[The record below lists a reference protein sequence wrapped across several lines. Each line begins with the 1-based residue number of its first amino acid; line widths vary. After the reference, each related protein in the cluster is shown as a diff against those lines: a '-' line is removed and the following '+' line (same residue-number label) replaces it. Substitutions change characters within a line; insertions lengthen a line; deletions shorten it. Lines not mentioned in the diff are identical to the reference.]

1 MNKQTPSN
9 SPSKGEKLKAS
20 AIWGGL
26 VGSFS
31 PWQLLRD
38 YLQMLL
44 GTIIYTI
51 GYTIFL
57 LPYKIVSGGV
67 SGISTI
73 FFYLTGFSAGNT
85 YFIINVFLLLMATR
99 VLGWRYLVR
108 TIIVTLLISA
118 AIGVMQVQLT
128 ETMVDGTPVLKHILG
143 EQKFMAC
150 VIGAFLEGLGLAT
163 IFLAGGST
171 GGTDII
177 ASAINKYWNISLGRL
192 LLMCDIVI
200 IGFSYLIERDIE
212 TVVVGY
218 LAMFISTNFLDYVI
232 NSARQSVQFII
243 ISEHYEEIAEEVNT
257 RLERGVT
264 VLAGEGFYSKEK
276 RQVLLILAKRYESRN
291 IFQLIKR
298 IDPRAFVSMSNVEG
312 VFGEG
317 FDPIKR

>member
-1 MNKQTPSN
+1 MLTVKDIIGP
-9 SPSKGEKLKAS
+9 
-20 AIWGGL
+20 
-26 VGSFS
+26 S

-38 YLQMLL
+38 YMQMLL
-44 GTIIYTI
+44 GTVIYTI
-51 GYTIFL
+51 GYTTFL

-73 FFYLTGFSAGNT
+73 FFYMTGFSAGNT
-85 YFIINVFLLLMATR
+85 YFIINVFLLLMAMR
-99 VLGWRYLVR
+99 ILGWRYLVR
-108 TIIVTLLISA
+108 TVIVTLLISS
-118 AIGVMQVQLT
+118 AIGIIQTQLT
-128 ETMVDGTPVLKHILG
+128 EIAADGTPTLMHILG

-150 VIGAFLEGLGLAT
+150 VIGAFFEGLGLAI

-177 ASAINKYWNISLGRL
+177 ASSINKYWNISLGRL

-200 IGFSYLIERDIE
+200 IGFSYIIEHDVE

-243 ISEHYEEIAEEVNT
+243 ISEHYEEIAEEVNSK
-257 RLERGVT
+257 LERGVT
-264 VLAGEGFYSKEK
+264 VLSGKGFYSKEE
-276 RQVLLILAKRYESRN
+276 RQVLLILAKKYESRS

-298 IDPRAFVSMSNVEG
+298 LDPQAFVSMSNVEG

-317 FDPIKR
+317 FDPIKK

>member
-1 MNKQTPSN
+1 MN
-9 SPSKGEKLKAS
+9 LKD
-20 AIWGGL
+20 IIGP
-26 VGSFS
+26 S
-31 PWQLLRD
+31 PWQLARD

-44 GTIIYTI
+44 GTVIYTI
-51 GYTIFL
+51 GYTTFL

-67 SGISTI
+67 TGISTVTY
-73 FFYLTGFSAGNT
+73 YLTGFPAGNT
-85 YFIINVFLLLMATR
+85 YFIINVVLLLMAMR

-108 TIIVTLLISA
+108 TIIVTLLIST
-118 AIGVMQVQLT
+118 AIGVMQTQLT
-128 ETMVDGTPVLKHILG
+128 EVAADGTQTLRHIIG

-192 LLMCDIVI
+192 LLMLDIVI
-200 IGFSYLIERDIE
+200 IGGSYLIEQDIE
-212 TVVVGY
+212 TMVVGY
-218 LAMFISTNFLDYVI
+218 LAMFISLNFLDYVI

-243 ISEHYEEIAEEVNT
+243 ISEHYDEIAEEVNT
-257 RLERGVT
+257 KLERGVT

-276 RQVLLILAKRYESRN
+276 RQVLLILAKKYESRS

-317 FDPIKR
+317 FDVIKK

>member
-1 MNKQTPSN
+1 MNNAVLRNIIGP
-9 SPSKGEKLKAS
+9 
-20 AIWGGL
+20 
-26 VGSFS
+26 S

-44 GTIIYTI
+44 GTVIYTI
-51 GYTIFL
+51 GYSFFL

-67 SGISTI
+67 TGISTI
-73 FFYLTGFSAGNT
+73 FYYLTGFPAGNT
-85 YFIINVFLLLMATR
+85 YFIINIFLLLAAMR
-99 VLGWRYLVR
+99 ILGWRYLVR
-108 TIIVTLLISA
+108 TIIVTSIISV
-118 AIGVMQVQLT
+118 AIGIMQTRFT
-128 ETMVDGTPVLKHILG
+128 EIGPDGVETLRHILG

-177 ASAINKYWNISLGRL
+177 ASSINKYWNISLGRL
-192 LLMCDIVI
+192 LLMLDIVI
-200 IGFSYLIERDIE
+200 IGFSYFIGHNIE

-218 LAMFISTNFLDYVI
+218 LAMIICTNFIDYVI

-257 RLERGVT
+257 QLGRGVT
-264 VLAGEGFYSKEK
+264 VLSGEGFYSKEK
-276 RQVLLILAKRYESRN
+276 RQVLLILAKRHESRN
-291 IFQLIKR
+291 LFQLIKR
-298 IDPRAFVSMSNVEG
+298 LDPKAFVSMSNVEG

>member
-1 MNKQTPSN
+1 MKIKDIIGP
-9 SPSKGEKLKAS
+9 
-20 AIWGGL
+20 
-26 VGSFS
+26 S

-44 GTIIYTI
+44 GTVIYTI
-51 GYTIFL
+51 GYTTFL

-67 SGISTI
+67 TGISTI
-73 FFYLTGFSAGNT
+73 FFYLTGFPAGTT
-85 YFIINVFLLLMATR
+85 YFLINIGLLLIAMR

-108 TIIVTLLISA
+108 TIIVTLLVSG
-118 AIGVMQVQLT
+118 AINLMQTQLT
-128 ETMVDGTPVLKHILG
+128 EIAPDGTRILTHILG

-150 VIGAFLEGLGLAT
+150 VIGAFFEGLGLAI

-177 ASAINKYWNISLGRL
+177 ASSINKYWNISLGRL

-200 IGFSYLIERDIE
+200 IGFSYIIEHDIE

-218 LAMFISTNFLDYVI
+218 LAMFISTNFIDYVI
-232 NSARQSVQFII
+232 NAARRSVQFII
-243 ISEHYEEIAEEVNT
+243 ISERYEEIAEEVNT

-264 VLAGEGFYSKEK
+264 VLSGEGFYSKEK
-276 RQVLLILAKRYESRN
+276 RQVLLILAKRYESRS

-298 IDPRAFVSMSNVEG
+298 LDPQAFVSMSNVEG

-317 FDPIKR
+317 FDPIKK

>member
-1 MNKQTPSN
+1 MKIKDIIGP
-9 SPSKGEKLKAS
+9 
-20 AIWGGL
+20 
-26 VGSFS
+26 S
-31 PWQLLRD
+31 PWLLLRD

-44 GTIIYTI
+44 GTLIYTV
-51 GYTIFL
+51 GYTTFL

-67 SGISTI
+67 TGISTVI
-73 FFYLTGFSAGNT
+73 YYLTGFPAGNT
-85 YFIINVFLLLMATR
+85 YLIINIALLLMAMR
-99 VLGWRYLVR
+99 ILGWRYLVR
-108 TIIVTLLISA
+108 TIIVTLLISTS
-118 AIGVMQVQLT
+118 IGIMQAQLT
-128 ETMVDGTPVLKHILG
+128 EIAADGTPKLMHILG

-192 LLMCDIVI
+192 LLMLDIVI
-200 IGFSYLIERDIE
+200 IGGSYLIEQDIE
-212 TVVVGY
+212 TMVVGY
-218 LAMFISTNFLDYVI
+218 LAMFISLNFLDYVI

-243 ISEHYEEIAEEVNT
+243 ISEHYDEIAEEVNT
-257 RLERGVT
+257 KLERGVT

-276 RQVLLILAKRYESRN
+276 RQVLLILAKKYESRS

-317 FDPIKR
+317 FDVIKK

>member
-1 MNKQTPSN
+1 MTIKDIIGP
-9 SPSKGEKLKAS
+9 
-20 AIWGGL
+20 
-26 VGSFS
+26 S

-44 GTIIYTI
+44 GTVIYTI
-51 GYTIFL
+51 GYACFL

-67 SGISTI
+67 TGISTI
-73 FFYLTGFSAGNT
+73 IFYLTGFHAGNT
-85 YFIINVFLLLMATR
+85 YFIINVFLLLLAMR
-99 VLGWRYLVR
+99 ILGWRYLVR
-108 TIIVTLLISA
+108 TIIVTSLISV
-118 AIGVMQVQLT
+118 AIGLMQTLLT
-128 ETMVDGTPVLKHILG
+128 ETAPDGTATLIHILG

-177 ASAINKYWNISLGRL
+177 ASSINKYWNISLGRL
-192 LLMCDIVI
+192 LLMLDIVI
-200 IGFSYLIERDIE
+200 IGFSYIIGHDIE

-264 VLAGEGFYSKEK
+264 VLSGEGFYSKEK
-276 RQVLLILAKRYESRN
+276 RQVLLILAKRYESRS

-298 IDPRAFVSMSNVEG
+298 LDPQAFVSMSNVEG

-317 FDPIKR
+317 FEVIKR

>member
-1 MNKQTPSN
+1 MKIKDIIGP
-9 SPSKGEKLKAS
+9 
-20 AIWGGL
+20 
-26 VGSFS
+26 S
-31 PWQLLRD
+31 PWLLLRD

-44 GTIIYTI
+44 GTVIYTI
-51 GYTIFL
+51 GYTTFL

-67 SGISTI
+67 TGISTLI
-73 FFYLTGFSAGNT
+73 YYMTGFPAGNT
-85 YFIINVFLLLMATR
+85 YLIINIALLLMAMR
-99 VLGWRYLVR
+99 ILGWRYLVR
-108 TIIVTLLISA
+108 TIIVTLLISTS
-118 AIGVMQVQLT
+118 IGIMQAQLT
-128 ETMVDGTPVLKHILG
+128 EIAADGTPKLMHILG

-192 LLMCDIVI
+192 LLMLDIVI
-200 IGFSYLIERDIE
+200 IGGSYLIEHDIE
-212 TVVVGY
+212 TMVVGY
-218 LAMFISTNFLDYVI
+218 LAMFISLNFLDYVI

-243 ISEHYEEIAEEVNT
+243 ISEHYDEIAEEVNT
-257 RLERGVT
+257 KLERGVT

-276 RQVLLILAKRYESRN
+276 RQVLLILAKKYESRS

-317 FDPIKR
+317 FDVIKK

>member
-1 MNKQTPSN
+1 MSIKDIIGP
-9 SPSKGEKLKAS
+9 
-20 AIWGGL
+20 
-26 VGSFS
+26 S
-31 PWQLLRD
+31 PWLLLRD
-38 YLQMLL
+38 YLQMLV
-44 GTIIYTI
+44 GTVIYTV
-51 GYTIFL
+51 GYTTFL

-67 SGISTI
+67 TGISTVI
-73 FFYLTGFSAGNT
+73 YYLTGFPAGNT
-85 YFIINVFLLLMATR
+85 YLFINIALLLMAMR
-99 VLGWRYLVR
+99 ILGWRYLVR
-108 TIIVTLLISA
+108 TIIVTLLISTS
-118 AIGVMQVQLT
+118 IGIMQAQLT
-128 ETMVDGTPVLKHILG
+128 EVAADGTPKLMHILG

-192 LLMCDIVI
+192 LLMLDIVI
-200 IGFSYLIERDIE
+200 IGGSYLIEQDIE
-212 TVVVGY
+212 TMVVGY
-218 LAMFISTNFLDYVI
+218 LAMFISLNFLDYVI

-243 ISEHYEEIAEEVNT
+243 ISEHYDEIAEEVNT
-257 RLERGVT
+257 KLDRGVT

-276 RQVLLILAKRYESRN
+276 RQVLLILAKKYESRS

-317 FDPIKR
+317 FDVIKK

>member
-1 MNKQTPSN
+1 MKIKDIIGP
-9 SPSKGEKLKAS
+9 
-20 AIWGGL
+20 
-26 VGSFS
+26 S
-31 PWQLLRD
+31 PWLLLRD

-44 GTIIYTI
+44 GTVIYTI
-51 GYTIFL
+51 GYTTFL

-67 SGISTI
+67 TGISTVI
-73 FFYLTGFSAGNT
+73 YYLTGFPAGNT
-85 YFIINVFLLLMATR
+85 YLIINIALLLMAMR
-99 VLGWRYLVR
+99 ILGWRYLVR
-108 TIIVTLLISA
+108 TIIVTLLISTS
-118 AIGVMQVQLT
+118 IGIMQAQLT
-128 ETMVDGTPVLKHILG
+128 EIAADGTPTLMHILG

-192 LLMCDIVI
+192 LLMLDIVI
-200 IGFSYLIERDIE
+200 IGGSYLIEQDIE
-212 TVVVGY
+212 TMVVGY
-218 LAMFISTNFLDYVI
+218 LAMFISLNFLDYVI

-243 ISEHYEEIAEEVNT
+243 ISEHYDEIAEEVNT
-257 RLERGVT
+257 KLERGVT

-276 RQVLLILAKRYESRN
+276 RQVLLILAKKYESRS

-317 FDPIKR
+317 FDVIKK

>member
-1 MNKQTPSN
+1 MVKVKKIIGP
-9 SPSKGEKLKAS
+9 
-20 AIWGGL
+20 
-26 VGSFS
+26 S
-31 PWQLLRD
+31 PWALLRD

-44 GTIIYTI
+44 GTLIYTV
-51 GYTIFL
+51 GYTVFL

-67 SGISTI
+67 TGVSTLI
-73 FFYLTGFSAGNT
+73 FYMTGFPAGNT
-85 YFIINVFLLLMATR
+85 YFIINVILLLLAMR
-99 VLGWRYLVR
+99 ILGWRYLVR
-108 TIIVTLLISA
+108 TVIVTMLISA
-118 AIGVMQVQLT
+118 AIGLMQAQLT
-128 ETMVDGTPVLKHILG
+128 EVAADGTPTLMHILG

-150 VIGAFLEGLGLAT
+150 VIGAFLEGLGLAI

-192 LLMCDIVI
+192 LLMLDIVI
-200 IGFSYLIERDIE
+200 IGSSYVLGHDLE
-212 TVVVGY
+212 TMVVGY

-276 RQVLLILAKRYESRN
+276 RQVLLILAKRY
-291 IFQLIKR
+291 
-298 IDPRAFVSMSNVEG
+298 
-312 VFGEG
+312 
-317 FDPIKR
+317 

>member
-1 MNKQTPSN
+1 MTIKDIIGP
-9 SPSKGEKLKAS
+9 
-20 AIWGGL
+20 
-26 VGSFS
+26 S

-44 GTIIYTI
+44 GTVIYTI
-51 GYTIFL
+51 GYACFL

-67 SGISTI
+67 TGISTI
-73 FFYLTGFSAGNT
+73 IFYLTGFHAGNT
-85 YFIINVFLLLMATR
+85 YFIINVFLLLLAMR
-99 VLGWRYLVR
+99 ILGWRYLVR
-108 TIIVTLLISA
+108 TIIVTSLISV
-118 AIGVMQVQLT
+118 AIGLMQTLLT
-128 ETMVDGTPVLKHILG
+128 ETAPDGTATLIHILG

-177 ASAINKYWNISLGRL
+177 ASSINKYWNISLGRL
-192 LLMCDIVI
+192 LLMLDIVI
-200 IGFSYLIERDIE
+200 IGFSYIIGHDIE

-264 VLAGEGFYSKEK
+264 VLSGEGFYSKEK
-276 RQVLLILAKRYESRN
+276 RQVLLILAKRYESRS

-298 IDPRAFVSMSNVEG
+298 LDPQAFVSMSNVEG

-317 FDPIKR
+317 FDVIKR

>member
-1 MNKQTPSN
+1 MNKTLIRNIIGP
-9 SPSKGEKLKAS
+9 
-20 AIWGGL
+20 
-26 VGSFS
+26 S
-31 PWQLLRD
+31 PWLLLRD

-44 GTIIYTI
+44 GTLIYTI
-51 GYTIFL
+51 GYTCFL

-67 SGISTI
+67 TGISTLL
-73 FFYLTGFSAGNT
+73 FYMTGFPAGNT
-85 YFIINVFLLLMATR
+85 YFIINVALLLLAMR

-108 TIIVTLLISA
+108 TIIVTGLISV
-118 AIGVMQVQLT
+118 AIGLMQQQLT
-128 ETMVDGTPVLKHILG
+128 EVGPDGTEGLMHILG

-163 IFLAGGST
+163 IFLAGGSS

-192 LLMCDIVI
+192 LLMLDIII
-200 IGFSYLIERDIE
+200 IGSSYLIGHGLE
-212 TVVVGY
+212 TMVVGY

-276 RQVLLILAKRYESRN
+276 RQVLLILAKRYESRS

-317 FDPIKR
+317 FYQIKK

>member
-1 MNKQTPSN
+1 MKIKDIIGP
-9 SPSKGEKLKAS
+9 
-20 AIWGGL
+20 
-26 VGSFS
+26 S

-44 GTIIYTI
+44 GTVIYTI
-51 GYTIFL
+51 GYTTFL

-67 SGISTI
+67 TGVSTI
-73 FFYLTGFSAGNT
+73 FFYLTGFPAGTT
-85 YFIINVFLLLMATR
+85 YFIINIGLLLIAMR

-108 TIIVTLLISA
+108 TIIVTLLVSG
-118 AIGVMQVQLT
+118 AINLMQTQLT
-128 ETMVDGTPVLKHILG
+128 EIAPDGTHILTHILG

-150 VIGAFLEGLGLAT
+150 VIGAFFEGLGLAI

-177 ASAINKYWNISLGRL
+177 ASSINKYWNISLGRL

-200 IGFSYLIERDIE
+200 IGFSYIIEHDIE

-218 LAMFISTNFLDYVI
+218 LAMFISTNFIDYVI
-232 NSARQSVQFII
+232 NAARRSVQFII
-243 ISEHYEEIAEEVNT
+243 ISERYEEIAEEVNT

-264 VLAGEGFYSKEK
+264 VLSGEGFYSKEK
-276 RQVLLILAKRYESRN
+276 RQVLLILAKRYESRS

-298 IDPRAFVSMSNVEG
+298 LDPQAFVSMSNVEG

-317 FDPIKR
+317 FDPIKK

>member
-1 MNKQTPSN
+1 MSIKDIIGP
-9 SPSKGEKLKAS
+9 
-20 AIWGGL
+20 
-26 VGSFS
+26 S

-44 GTIIYTI
+44 GTLIYTV
-51 GYTIFL
+51 GYTTFL

-67 SGISTI
+67 TGISTVI
-73 FFYLTGFSAGNT
+73 YYLTGFPAGNT
-85 YFIINVFLLLMATR
+85 YLFINIALLLMAMR
-99 VLGWRYLVR
+99 ILGWRYLVR
-108 TIIVTLLISA
+108 TIIVTLLISTS
-118 AIGVMQVQLT
+118 IGIMQAQLT
-128 ETMVDGTPVLKHILG
+128 EVAADGTPKLMHILG

-192 LLMCDIVI
+192 LLMLDIVI
-200 IGFSYLIERDIE
+200 IGGSYLIEQDIE
-212 TVVVGY
+212 TMVVGY
-218 LAMFISTNFLDYVI
+218 LAMFISLNFLDYVI

-243 ISEHYEEIAEEVNT
+243 ISEHYDEIAEEVNT
-257 RLERGVT
+257 KLERGVT

-276 RQVLLILAKRYESRN
+276 RQVLLILAKKYESRS

-317 FDPIKR
+317 FDVIKK

>member
-1 MNKQTPSN
+1 MKIKDIIGP
-9 SPSKGEKLKAS
+9 
-20 AIWGGL
+20 
-26 VGSFS
+26 S

-44 GTIIYTI
+44 GTVIYTV
-51 GYTIFL
+51 GYTTFL

-67 SGISTI
+67 TGISTVI
-73 FFYLTGFSAGNT
+73 YYLTGFPAGNT
-85 YFIINVFLLLMATR
+85 YLIINIALLLMAMR
-99 VLGWRYLVR
+99 ILGWRYLVR
-108 TIIVTLLISA
+108 TIIVTLLISTS
-118 AIGVMQVQLT
+118 IGIMQAQLT
-128 ETMVDGTPVLKHILG
+128 EIAADGTPKLMHILG

-192 LLMCDIVI
+192 LLMLDIVI
-200 IGFSYLIERDIE
+200 IGGSYLIEHDIE
-212 TVVVGY
+212 TMVVGY
-218 LAMFISTNFLDYVI
+218 LAMFISLNFLDYVI

-243 ISEHYEEIAEEVNT
+243 ISEHYDEIAEEVNT
-257 RLERGVT
+257 KLERGVT

-276 RQVLLILAKRYESRN
+276 RQVLLILAKKYESRS

-317 FDPIKR
+317 FDVIKK

>member
-1 MNKQTPSN
+1 MTIKDIIGP
-9 SPSKGEKLKAS
+9 
-20 AIWGGL
+20 
-26 VGSFS
+26 S

-44 GTIIYTI
+44 GTVIYTI
-51 GYTIFL
+51 GYACFL

-67 SGISTI
+67 TGISTI
-73 FFYLTGFSAGNT
+73 IFYLTGFHAGNT
-85 YFIINVFLLLMATR
+85 YFIINVLLLLLAMR
-99 VLGWRYLVR
+99 ILGWRYLVR
-108 TIIVTLLISA
+108 TIIVTSLISV
-118 AIGVMQVQLT
+118 AIGLMQTLLT
-128 ETMVDGTPVLKHILG
+128 ETAPDGTATLIHILG

-177 ASAINKYWNISLGRL
+177 ASSINKYWNISLGRL
-192 LLMCDIVI
+192 LLMLDIVI
-200 IGFSYLIERDIE
+200 IGFSYIIGHDIE

-264 VLAGEGFYSKEK
+264 VLSGEGFYSKEK
-276 RQVLLILAKRYESRN
+276 RQVLLILAKRYESRS

-298 IDPRAFVSMSNVEG
+298 LDPQAFVSMSNVEG

-317 FDPIKR
+317 FDVIKR

>member
-1 MNKQTPSN
+1 MTIKDIIGP
-9 SPSKGEKLKAS
+9 
-20 AIWGGL
+20 
-26 VGSFS
+26 S
-31 PWQLLRD
+31 PWQLLRA

-44 GTIIYTI
+44 GTVIYTI
-51 GYTIFL
+51 GYTTFL

-67 SGISTI
+67 TGISTI
-73 FFYLTGFSAGNT
+73 FFYLTGFPAGTT
-85 YFIINVFLLLMATR
+85 YFIINIGLLLIAMR

-108 TIIVTLLISA
+108 TIIVTLLVSG
-118 AIGVMQVQLT
+118 AINLMQTQLT
-128 ETMVDGTPVLKHILG
+128 EIAPDGTHILTHILG

-150 VIGAFLEGLGLAT
+150 VIGAFFEGLGLAI

-177 ASAINKYWNISLGRL
+177 ASSINKYWNISLGRL

-200 IGFSYLIERDIE
+200 IGFSYIIEHDIE

-218 LAMFISTNFLDYVI
+218 LAMFISTNFIDYVI
-232 NSARQSVQFII
+232 NAARRSVQFII
-243 ISEHYEEIAEEVNT
+243 ISERYEEIAEEVNT

-264 VLAGEGFYSKEK
+264 VLSGEGFYSKEK
-276 RQVLLILAKRYESRN
+276 RQVLLILAKRYESRS

-298 IDPRAFVSMSNVEG
+298 LDPQAFVSMSNVEG

-317 FDPIKR
+317 FDPIKK